1 MCKNYIIL
9 KYKYKNIWKYKNYIL
24 NIKLMN
30 WLLMYWSHL
39 YQIDMNYYEWLFFN
53 SSISIENLSSETWI
67 WFVMKL
73 NTTLYDDGVNRRG
86 IL

>member
-1 MCKNYIIL
+1 
-9 KYKYKNIWKYKNYIL
+9 
-24 NIKLMN
+24 MN
-30 WLLMYWSHL
+30 WLLMYWSYL

-53 SSISIENLSSETWI
+53 RSISIENLSSETWI

-73 NTTLYDDGVNRRG
+73 NTTLYDDGVNRGG

>member
-1 MCKNYIIL
+1 
-9 KYKYKNIWKYKNYIL
+9 
-24 NIKLMN
+24 MN
-30 WLLMYWSHL
+30 WLLMYWSYL

-53 SSISIENLSSETWI
+53 CSISIENLSSETWI

-73 NTTLYDDGVNRRG
+73 NATLSDDGVNRGG